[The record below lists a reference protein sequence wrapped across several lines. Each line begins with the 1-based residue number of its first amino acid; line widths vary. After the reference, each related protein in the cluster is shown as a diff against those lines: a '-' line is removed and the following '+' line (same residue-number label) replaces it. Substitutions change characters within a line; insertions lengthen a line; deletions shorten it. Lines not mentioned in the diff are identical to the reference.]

1 MEWYTI
7 ILLFFVLL
15 IFFVLIGVPIAFAFI
30 TVNIILSTIFIGF
43 SSGAMNLVNSAF
55 SSMTSFSIT
64 PIPLFILMG
73 EVLFH
78 SGLVLKMLD
87 VISKLLGKLPSRLS
101 ILANITGT
109 MFAALSGSAVA
120 NAAMLGS
127 ALTPEMLRRGYHI
140 KMIIGPILA
149 AGSLAIIIPPS
160 TVTILL
166 GSVGQ
171 ISVGDLLIAGILPG
185 LMITVMFLIYY
196 IFLGV
201 KNPSLAPRYE
211 IDNSTWKE
219 RIRLLIQYVLPA
231 VLLIGTVLG
240 LIFFG
245 IATPTESAAIGALGS
260 IILPMFYGRF
270 NKKMIQN
277 SVLGTLKISSMI
289 LLILAASAGF
299 SQLLAFSGATR
310 GLISVVLALDIPSI
324 VTIIFMLL
332 VILLLGTFIE
342 PMSIVMITIP
352 LFVPVVAVLGY
363 DLVWFGI
370 IALICLSIGNVTPPF
385 GMLLFTIKGVI
396 PSSVTLKEVYKSV
409 INVVVI
415 QMIAVIILILFPE
428 IVTWLPSLRAN

>member
-7 ILLFFVLL
+7 IALFFVLL
-15 IFFVLIGVPIAFAFI
+15 IFLVLIGVPIAFSFI
-30 TVNIILSTIFIGF
+30 AVNVILAVIFIGF
-43 SSGAMNLVNSAF
+43 TSGSMNLVNSAF

-87 VISKLLGKLPSRLS
+87 VISKLLGRLPSRLS
-101 ILANITGT
+101 VLANVTGT

-185 LMITVMFLIYY
+185 LMITVMFLFYY

-201 KNPSLAPRYE
+201 KNPKLAPRYE
-211 IDNSTWKE
+211 IDDSSWKE
-219 RIRLLIQYVLPA
+219 RFTLLIKYVLPA
-231 VLLIGTVLG
+231 LLLIGTVLG

-245 IATPTESAAIGALGS
+245 IATPTESAAIGALGA
-260 IILPMFYGRF
+260 IILPIFYGRF
-270 NKKMIQN
+270 NKKMAKASI
-277 SVLGTLKISSMI
+277 LGTLKVSSMI

-299 SQLLAFSGATR
+299 SQLLAYSGATR
-310 GLISVVLALDIPSI
+310 GLIGVVLELDMPSI
-324 VTIIFMLL
+324 VTIILMLV

-396 PSSVTLKEVYKSV
+396 PSSISLKDVYKSV
-409 INVVVI
+409 VNVVVI
-415 QMIAVIILILFPE
+415 QVIAVIILMVFPE
-428 IVTWLPSLRAN
+428 IVTWLPSLGRN